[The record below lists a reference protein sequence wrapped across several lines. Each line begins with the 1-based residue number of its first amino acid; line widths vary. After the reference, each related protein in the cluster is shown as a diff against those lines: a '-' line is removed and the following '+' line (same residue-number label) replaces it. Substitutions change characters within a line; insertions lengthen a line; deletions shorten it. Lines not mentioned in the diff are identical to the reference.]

1 MMSRFKIA
9 VRLAIGFFALTL
21 VALFISGSFLL
32 KEGDL
37 ETLFSGVIRA
47 GDNATRI
54 EEIRADLYRTR
65 ARLWKELHAEDGKY
79 KAMAS
84 KEIQDVMMKIEKQ
97 TETTKDAKLKES
109 VLVLRTLVDDYSK
122 LVEKLWASKEPNTGS
137 SDTAFFLKAIGENAA
152 KTDNV
157 IVDLVQG
164 YKRNGK
170 SRVDQGLAALTSL
183 KNLSIGACI
192 ASVLLGVV
200 MLLLTSRS
208 IVTPV
213 RGMTQAMS
221 RIAAGDLTLE
231 VPARDR
237 QDEVGEMAQA
247 LQVFKENALQVEQLR
262 REHEEAAVHAAK
274 ERRQAMLDMADK
286 FESSVLGVVKGVAA
300 SSTEMQSTAKSMSQI
315 AQETSSQ
322 AASVAAASTQANAN
336 VETVAAATEELSA
349 SIGEISSRVAEA
361 AQIADKAAETSNST
375 AQTVGKLA
383 AASAKIGEVVELI
396 NTIASQTNLLAL
408 NATIEAAR
416 AGDAGKGFAV
426 VASEV
431 KGLAN
436 QTAKATEE
444 IAAQISAVQTETN
457 NAVQAINSISQIINQ
472 VKDISSSI
480 AAAVEEQGAATKEIS
495 NNVQQASQGTREV
508 STNVVSV
515 TEAATQTGVAAEQV
529 LTTASELAQN
539 ADVLRKEVDGFL
551 ANIRAG

>member
-9 VRLAIGFFALTL
+9 VRLAFGFFALIL

-37 ETLFSGVIRA
+37 ETLFSGVMRA
-47 GDNATRI
+47 GDNSTRI
-54 EEIRADLYRTR
+54 ESIRADLYQTR
-65 ARLWKELHAEDGKY
+65 ARLWKEVLAGDGKY
-79 KAMAS
+79 KSMVTKGINEILDVVQRQVESS
-84 KEIQDVMMKIEKQ
+84 K
-97 TETTKDAKLKES
+97 TPS
-109 VLVLRTLVDDYSK
+109 VKKKVQELQTLVDEYAR
-122 LVEKLWASKEPNTGS
+122 LVDQLWAAKGSNDPS
-137 SDTAFFLKAIGENAA
+137 SDTTFFLKAIGNNAA
-152 KTDNV
+152 KTDTLV
-157 IVDLVQG
+157 ADLAQE
-164 YKRNGK
+164 YKKNAIE
-170 SRVDQGLAALTSL
+170 RVDQALFALNSL

-551 ANIRAG
+551 ANIREG